1 MTTKYTYAIY
11 DSIERCQKTK
21 IVSINDTENLTDPIE
36 FILGPTEYCYAG
48 LVNKLVSYKYPN
60 ERMQAIIN
68 NYLLDPNDES
78 ANQEFIEM
86 QKWRSESKEIA
97 KEILEKF

>member
-11 DSIERCQKTK
+11 DIIDRCQKTK
-21 IVSINDTENLTDPIE
+21 IVSINDSENLTDPIE
-36 FILGPTEYCYAG
+36 FILGPTEYCYGG

-60 ERMQAIIN
+60 DRMQAIIN
-68 NYLLDPNDES
+68 NYLLDPNNES

-86 QKWRSESKEIA
+86 QNWRSESKQIA

>member
-1 MTTKYTYAIY
+1 MKYTY
-11 DSIERCQKTK
+11 
-21 IVSINDTENLTDPIE
+21 
-36 FILGPTEYCYAG
+36 
-48 LVNKLVSYKYPN
+48 LVNKEKVNCQYFYDINIIEGYNEPITIQLGISKFNYGGIIDALINYKYPTDK
-60 ERMQAIIN
+60 MQAIIN
-68 NYLLDPNDES
+68 NYLLDPNNES

>member
-1 MTTKYTYAIY
+1 MKYTY
-11 DSIERCQKTK
+11 
-21 IVSINDTENLTDPIE
+21 
-36 FILGPTEYCYAG
+36 
-48 LVNKLVSYKYPN
+48 LVNKEKVNCQYFYDINIIDGYNEPITIQLGISKFNYGGIIDALINYKYSTDK
-60 ERMQAIIN
+60 MQAIIN

-86 QKWRSESKEIA
+86 QKWRAESKQIA

>member
-11 DSIERCQKTK
+11 DIIDRCQKTK
-21 IVSINDTENLTDPIE
+21 IVSINDTENLIEPIE
-36 FILGPTEYCYAG
+36 FILGPTEYCYGG

-60 ERMQAIIN
+60 DRMQAIIN

-86 QKWRSESKEIA
+86 QNWRSESKQIA

>member
-11 DSIERCQKTK
+11 DIIDRCQKTK

-60 ERMQAIIN
+60 DRMQAIIN
-68 NYLLDPNDES
+68 NYLLDPNDEL
-78 ANQEFIEM
+78 AKQEFIEM
-86 QKWRSESKEIA
+86 QKWRSESKQIA

>member
-11 DSIERCQKTK
+11 DIIDRCQKTK
-21 IVSINDTENLTDPIE
+21 IVSINDTENLTEPIE
-36 FILGPTEYCYAG
+36 FILGPTEYCYGG

-60 ERMQAIIN
+60 DRMQAIIN
-68 NYLLDPNDES
+68 NYLLDPNDAS

-86 QKWRSESKEIA
+86 QKWRSESKQIA

>member
-11 DSIERCQKTK
+11 DIVDRCQKTK
-21 IVSINDTENLTDPIE
+21 IVLINDIENLKDPIE
-36 FILGPTEYCYAG
+36 FILGPTEYSYAG

-60 ERMQAIIN
+60 DKMQAIIN

-78 ANQEFIEM
+78 IKQEFIEM
-86 QKWRSESKEIA
+86 QNWRSESKQIA

>member
-11 DSIERCQKTK
+11 DIIDRCQKTK

-60 ERMQAIIN
+60 DRMQAIIN
-68 NYLLDPNDES
+68 NYLLDPNDDS

-86 QKWRSESKEIA
+86 QNWRSESKKIA

>member
-11 DSIERCQKTK
+11 DIIDRCQKTK

-60 ERMQAIIN
+60 DRMQAIIN
-68 NYLLDPNDES
+68 NYLLDPNDEL
-78 ANQEFIEM
+78 ANREFIEM

>member
-11 DSIERCQKTK
+11 DIIDRCQKTK

-36 FILGPTEYCYAG
+36 FILGPTEYCYDG

-60 ERMQAIIN
+60 DKMQAIIN

-78 ANQEFIEM
+78 ANKEFIEM
-86 QKWRSESKEIA
+86 QKWRSESKQIA